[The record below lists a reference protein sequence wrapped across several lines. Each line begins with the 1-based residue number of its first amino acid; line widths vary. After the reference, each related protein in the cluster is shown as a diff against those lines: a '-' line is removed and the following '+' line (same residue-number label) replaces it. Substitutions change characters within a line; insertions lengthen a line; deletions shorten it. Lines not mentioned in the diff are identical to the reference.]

1 MTSNKRGRRKWEDLV
16 YNQCSL
22 ETIASCRYSGL
33 HTFFPSVST
42 RWRSTVLSVR
52 TLWTL
57 WRTVSQNCYR
67 KWRSTCCF
75 TWLTTCLTLG
85 HVPPS
90 TQRGQRLN
98 THMIMCVH
106 KWEQITPLLLCRC
119 ESFNSVMRIH
129 NIYANQAAPCRDIAH
144 SFAVM
149 EHLRFICGGG
159 TTDVAQRFGPHF
171 LTIYFCMIVT
181 VHWECRESWQ
191 QIISRFHIHLTQ
203 DSWTRPQGDV

>member
-1 MTSNKRGRRKWEDLV
+1 MHFELTCWNFWVNTMAWS
-16 YNQCSL
+16 QFHS
-22 ETIASCRYSGL
+22 SYSR
-33 HTFFPSVST
+33 FKFQSYMDYQSF
-42 RWRSTVLSVR
+42 
-52 TLWTL
+52 
-57 WRTVSQNCYR
+57 
-67 KWRSTCCF
+67 STCISCMYLSSLWF
-75 TWLTTCLTLG
+75 EQQMYIRITM
-85 HVPPS
+85 V
-90 TQRGQRLN
+90 
-98 THMIMCVH
+98 MCVH
-106 KWEQITPLLLCRC
+106 KWQQITPLLLCRC

-129 NIYANQAAPCRDIAH
+129 NIYANRAAPSRDIAH